1 MELISLPMYKFSSD
15 HIYENILISV
25 ERHKIIYYISN
36 EVNNNRRRRNNIKIR
51 RDPNHKQKHCFE
63 EASATTRRKL
73 GGDGRTTAGATR
85 SILLDGIWTEIE
97 DTRTV
102 NTNTHDNDETVQVAD
117 VINSER
123 KSDEGSNCDM
133 EY

>member
-1 MELISLPMYKFSSD
+1 MLNQKQLEMELISLPMYKVSSD

-36 EVNNNRRRRNNIKIR
+36 EINNNRRRRNHIKIR

-63 EASATTRRKL
+63 EASATTTRKL
-73 GGDGRTTAGATR
+73 GGDGSTTAGPTR

-102 NTNTHDNDETVQVAD
+102 NTNTHDNDETV
-117 VINSER
+117 
-123 KSDEGSNCDM
+123 
-133 EY
+133 